1 MFTLGMGLLDSVKG
15 LFSTDERTFQY
26 VCDRCET
33 EFESTKSDMS
43 AVTCPDCRST
53 KIRAV
58 SPA

>member
-1 MFTLGMGLLDSVKG
+1 MELIDSVRG

-43 AVTCPDCRST
+43 SVACPDCRST